1 MTDAAAANPATRE
14 EIEAMHRADA
24 WTPPQLLA
32 RLDALGLE
40 TATHEHDPMWTVE
53 DSQRLREDDSE
64 EGHCKS
70 ESVFAQRLAAIHYP
84 LHGIETVLT
93 AAGIAEQVLDA

>member
-1 MTDAAAANPATRE
+1 MTDAATNPTTRE

-32 RLDALGLE
+32 RLDELGLD
-40 TATHEHDPMWTVE
+40 TSTHEHDPMWTVE
-53 DSQRLREDDSE
+53 DSQRLREDDNE

-70 ESVFAQRLAAIHYP
+70 CLLYTSPSPRDLSTSRMPSSA
-84 LHGIETVLT
+84 
-93 AAGIAEQVLDA
+93 